1 MSSEAD
7 APASS
12 GLSLDELIAEAEV
25 ARSYSVALI
34 DGLSEA
40 QVQWRPDENSSAMA
54 WHLGHQAAVTHYLVR
69 NLTAA
74 EPSMAPE
81 FDAVFDSATE
91 EPQRGDLP
99 PLDEILDYRTSIAA
113 SATATLRRI
122 GAGEVGAPEQLSVI
136 ADGLLRAVINHEY
149 QHAKWVGEVR
159 ATMTDDPAPEPKSS
173 RLISIEGYWL
183 VGG

>member
-1 MSSEAD
+1 MD
-7 APASS
+7 T
-12 GLSLDELIAEAEV
+12 SLNDLIAEADR
-25 ARSYSVALI
+25 ARAYSVALV
-34 DGLSEA
+34 DGLTEA

-54 WHLGHQAAVTHYLVR
+54 WHLGHQGAVTHYLVR

-74 EPSMAPE
+74 EPSMAPD

-99 PLDEILDYRTSIAA
+99 PLDEILDYRSRIAE

-122 GAGEVGAPEQLSVI
+122 EAGDVGAPDQLAVI
-136 ADGLLRAVINHEY
+136 ANGLLRAVINHEY

-159 ATMTDDPAPEPKSS
+159 ATMTDEPAPEPASS
-173 RLISIEGYWL
+173 RLINIEGYWL
-183 VGG
+183 VAG